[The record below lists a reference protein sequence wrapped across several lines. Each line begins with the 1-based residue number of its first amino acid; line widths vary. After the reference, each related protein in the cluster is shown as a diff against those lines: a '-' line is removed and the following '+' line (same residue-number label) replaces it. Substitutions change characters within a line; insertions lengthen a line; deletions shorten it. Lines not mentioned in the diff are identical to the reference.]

1 MGQKTHP
8 ELFRINILKNY
19 RSKWYSNKFNY
30 SKYLLEDFNIRNLI
44 EQELNAF
51 LTISNIKIIRL
62 ETDVNYLKRCFVKI
76 SFLLEN
82 EEELLE
88 KFSEFF
94 AIPYDELTLLSLEC
108 KIKLIELLLR
118 YNLRNILRTIE
129 QKYKTHVYIN
139 LDLFKFPF
147 NDSTLIAKYIGTQ
160 LQKRIPYKRILRDIF
175 KRIRELSDFEG
186 IKIQI
191 SGRLNGQDMARTEW
205 QHEGQISLHTLRA
218 KINYSSYP
226 VKTIYGI
233 MGIKVWLY
241 KK

>member
-8 ELFRINILKNY
+8 ELFRLNILKNY
-19 RSKWYSNKFNY
+19 KSKWYSNKFNY
-30 SKYLLEDFNIRNLI
+30 PKLVLEDYNIRNLI
-44 EQELNAF
+44 EKELNK
-51 LTISNIKIIRL
+51 LVTISNIIITRL
-62 ETDVNYLKRCFVKI
+62 EGNINYLKRTFIRI

-82 EEELLE
+82 EENLLE
-88 KFSEFF
+88 KFSEIFD
-94 AIPYDELTLLSLEC
+94 ISYDKISLTSIEN
-108 KIKLIELLLR
+108 KIKLIELLLQ
-118 YNLRNILRTIE
+118 YYLRNIIRNLEYISH
-129 QKYKTHVYIN
+129 THVYIQ
-139 LDLFKFPF
+139 LHLFKYPF
-147 NDSTLIAKYIGTQ
+147 NDSNLIAKYIGIQ

-175 KRIRELSDFEG
+175 KRIKELSDFNG

-226 VKTIYGI
+226 VQTIYGI